1 MTFTDLIKNVQPF
14 ATKNS
19 PSILAGVAVLGTIT
33 TTVLAVR
40 ATPTAVK
47 IIERNNEVRQAPL
60 TKVEVVKATWKLYVP
75 ATLTGVTTIA
85 CIVGANTISLK
96 RNAVLAGAYTL
107 SEAAAR
113 EYKAKVLETI
123 GEKKEGEVRKKIAED
138 RVAEDRDQ
146 QGRNSVVVM
155 GGSEQLCYDMQS
167 DRYFKSDIESL
178 RALQNELNKRLLMHD
193 EITLNELYSELGLGH
208 IGMGDDMG
216 WVSDN
221 LIEFVY
227 STIIAPDGRPALV
240 LSYRLDPNL
249 DIVRRGF

>member
-14 ATKNS
+14 VTKNS
-19 PSILAGVAVLGTIT
+19 PSLLAGVAVIGTIT

-47 IIERNNEVRQAPL
+47 IVERNTEVRQAPL
-60 TKVEVVKATWKLYVP
+60 TKVEVVKATWKLYIP

-138 RVAEDRDQ
+138 RIAEDRDP
-146 QGRNSVVVM
+146 QGRNAVIFA
-155 GGSEQLCYDMQS
+155 GGEEQLCYDMHS
-167 DRYFKSDIESL
+167 DRYFKSDLETLRSIE
-178 RALQNELNKRLLMHD
+178 NMLNKRLLMHD
-193 EITLNELYSELGLGH
+193 VVTLNELYSEIGLGH
-208 IGMGDDMG
+208 IGMGDEMG

-227 STIIAPDGRPALV
+227 STIIAPDGRAALV

-249 DIVRRGF
+249 DMIRRGF